1 MRRFFLFAHNEL
13 RRDRATQE
21 PSSQSHVYKSESATG
36 VTVNDHI
43 PKREPVRVM
52 ALARR
57 FGEPLRKQYPVD
69 ETPVADEWTDLL
81 DQADR
86 RRGTHQDSND

>member
-1 MRRFFLFAHNEL
+1 MRRFFWSAHKEL

-21 PSSQSHVYKSESATG
+21 PPPPSHVYKSESATG

-43 PKREPVRVM
+43 QRREPVRVLAM
-52 ALARR
+52 ARR
-57 FGEPLRKQYPVD
+57 FAEPLRKQYPV
-69 ETPVADEWTDLL
+69 EQSPVADEWTDLL

-86 RRGTHQDSND
+86 RHGNRQDSND

>member
-1 MRRFFLFAHNEL
+1 MKL

-21 PSSQSHVYKSESATG
+21 PPPRSHVYTCESATG
-36 VTVNDHI
+36 VTVTDGI
-43 PKREPVRVM
+43 QRREPVRVLAM
-52 ALARR
+52 ARR

-86 RRGTHQDSND
+86 RRGDGSKSRD

>member
-1 MRRFFLFAHNEL
+1 MQR
-13 RRDRATQE
+13 
-21 PSSQSHVYKSESATG
+21 
-36 VTVNDHI
+36 
-43 PKREPVRVM
+43 REPVRVL

-69 ETPVADEWTDLL
+69 EAPVADEWTDLL

-86 RRGTHQDSND
+86 RRGNHQDSND